1 MSLISVARQWAR
13 ALCLL
18 FLFAPVWA
26 ATKPPPISTMLLFPW
41 DFAQQPDITK
51 SLRAV
56 GINYVTMAVPWTDAE
71 VSDGVFRFDKFD
83 AQIDKLVRD
92 GFGVILML
100 DFGGRAYFEDS
111 GALTERTVVPA
122 WYVASHLQT
131 LSRDFSGNLTPQI
144 QLTNPTARRYTS
156 RFVENATR
164 HFKQRH
170 GNAILAF
177 AIGLQEEF
185 EIKLGQTGYAWRDYS
200 PESLAAF
207 RKQFNAEMPVIN
219 YNNEIG
225 QAHPKIEPL
234 LTSHRKFREAQVIDA
249 TCHYAGLIR
258 AHNAKV
264 IAYFGETFTSHD
276 GIYATGAV
284 EDLAKCLDYAVIDFN
299 FYDGWGLTPSPY
311 TLPMLA
317 SYLANSGYKQI
328 LVGAYGE
335 QWVRRGKTTAL
346 LPTIRQ
352 TIESSLAIPEVVGY
366 ELGGFQVP
374 RSANLSSAVDFDLMR
389 QIKIAPPKAASDKSK
404 STRIGLFSSKS
415 NFYFWHGER
424 SHGRNIHQDALVEA
438 YTTLSQTPDIAV
450 SVFGE
455 KLLREGAQ
463 TLLRQFDA
471 VMVPH
476 QAALPPEVKAQLKAY
491 WEAGGVLIQDL
502 RLGEFSDDGR
512 PTDDWLHAVFGI
524 KSIYWDQ
531 RPASFAYQGARRT
544 VDMGG
549 KSYANHAILEAQPG
563 FELAAKLLPT
573 PAHGWRAKLRLLR
586 DWLLRRPVGG
596 ESNYGLIV
604 RGERSLVFG
613 FWPQLV
619 QGTGEPFWKQA
630 FVSEIKAAAARKAP
644 GPASNGAPAKT
655 GAVSA
660 Y

>member
-1 MSLISVARQWAR
+1 
-13 ALCLL
+13 
-18 FLFAPVWA
+18 
-26 ATKPPPISTMLLFPW
+26 MLLFPW

-56 GINYVTMAVPWTDAE
+56 GINYVTMAVPWTDVE
-71 VSDGVFRFDKFD
+71 VSEGVFRYDKFD
-83 AQIDKLVRD
+83 AQIDKLARD

-100 DFGGRAYFEDS
+100 DFGGRQYFEDS
-111 GALTERTVVPA
+111 GALTQRSVVPA
-122 WYVASHLQT
+122 WYLASQLQT
-131 LSRDFSGNLTPQI
+131 LSRDFSGNLTPQV

-156 RFVENATR
+156 RFVENASR
-164 HFKQRH
+164 YFKQRH
-170 GNAILAF
+170 GSAIFAF
-177 AIGLQEEF
+177 AIGMQEEF
-185 EIKLGQTGYAWRDYS
+185 EIKFGQTGYTWRDYS

-207 RKQFNAEMPVIN
+207 RKQFNAEMPIIN

-225 QAHPKIEPL
+225 QALPKVEPL

-276 GIYATGAV
+276 AIYATGAV

-335 QWVRRGKTTAL
+335 QWVRRGKTAAL

-352 TIESSLAIPEVVGY
+352 SIESALGIPEVVGY

-374 RSANLSSAVDFDLMR
+374 RSAHVSASVDFGLLS
-389 QIKIAPPKAASDKSK
+389 QIRIAQPPAVVGKSK
-404 STRIGLFSSKS
+404 SIRIGLFSSKS

-424 SHGRNIHQDALVEA
+424 SNGRNIHQDALVQA
-438 YTTLSQTPDIAV
+438 YTILSQTPDIAV

-455 KLLREGAQ
+455 KLLREGAP

-476 QAALPPEVKAQLKAY
+476 QASLPTEVKAQLKAY

-524 KSIYWDQ
+524 KSIYWEQ
-531 RPASFAYQGARRT
+531 RPASFAYQGARHV

-549 KSYANHAILEAQPG
+549 KSYANHATLEAKPG
-563 FELAAKLLPT
+563 FELAAKLLP
-573 PAHGWRAKLRLLR
+573 PQANGLRAKLRVLR
-586 DWLLRRPVGG
+586 DWLLRRPVAV

-619 QGTGEPFWKQA
+619 QGTSESFWKQA
-630 FVSEIKAAAARKAP
+630 FVSEIRAAAARKAP
-644 GPASNGAPAKT
+644 RPALTGAHAKT
-655 GAVSA
+655 GAVPA